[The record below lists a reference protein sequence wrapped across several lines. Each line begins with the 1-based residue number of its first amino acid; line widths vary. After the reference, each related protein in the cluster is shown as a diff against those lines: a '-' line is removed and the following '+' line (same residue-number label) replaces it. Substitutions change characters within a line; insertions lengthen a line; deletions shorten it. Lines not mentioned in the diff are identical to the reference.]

1 MASCWPWGSSAGTH
15 NPAGKHGHVLGSYV
29 YRRGGIDMT
38 VACSSREIHRPHRA
52 DIPGDNRSD
61 AVVESEVLVSHIG
74 RLPGRVFTLEDAEAA
89 GVVLMC
95 PGHRARCV
103 D

>member
-1 MASCWPWGSSAGTH
+1 MIANPMKSRLSFAALTATLVTLAGTG
-15 NPAGKHGHVLGSYV
+15 A
-29 YRRGGIDMT
+29 
-38 VACSSREIHRPHRA
+38 VAQAASAP
-52 DIPGDNRSD
+52 
-61 AVVESEVLVSHIG
+61 VKEVLVSHIG

>member
-1 MASCWPWGSSAGTH
+1 
-15 NPAGKHGHVLGSYV
+15 VF
-29 YRRGGIDMT
+29 
-38 VACSSREIHRPHRA
+38 
-52 DIPGDNRSD
+52 
-61 AVVESEVLVSHIG
+61 VSFIG